1 MNKTSMWQPTIS
13 VCCAIGLLMLASSMQ
28 AQAAGGA
35 FAVDDSEVGKPGE
48 CKVESWVSFA
58 DNHRNDFIGAVAPA
72 CVANL
77 GRPVELGVQVQRTR
91 GDGEW
96 GTGLTLKA
104 KTNLIP
110 LEGNR
115 FGLGISGSTGWDLIT
130 GENVG
135 GAINLPL
142 TFEVSE
148 QVKVNFNAGWL
159 HERADSLNWFTWGAG
174 FEWNIVKPVTLIAEV
189 FGQAGNLPP
198 GPAGQPLPQSS
209 IREPRLQAGLR
220 YTPVESIDLDLIY
233 GRNITGED
241 ANWITLGLNVR
252 F

>member
-1 MNKTSMWQPTIS
+1 LVSL
-13 VCCAIGLLMLASSMQ
+13 AALGLVASQ

-58 DNHRNDFIGAVAPA
+58 DNDGKDFIGVVAPA

-77 GRPVELGVQVQRTR
+77 GRPVELGVQVQRAR

-96 GTGLTLKA
+96 GTGLALKA

-115 FGLGISGSTGWDLIT
+115 FGLGISGSTGWDLIS
-130 GENVG
+130 GENTG

-142 TFEVSE
+142 TFEVSP
-148 QVKVNFNAGWL
+148 QVKVNLNAGWL
-159 HERADSLNWFTWGAG
+159 YERPGSLNWFTWGAG
-174 FEWNIVKPVTLIAEV
+174 FEWTIAKPITFIAEV
-189 FGQAGNLPP
+189 FGQAGKLPTVAAGDP
-198 GPAGQPLPQSS
+198 PAPNS

-220 YTPVESIDLDLIY
+220 YTPVENVDVDLIY
-233 GRNITGED
+233 GRNVTGED
-241 ANWITLGLNVR
+241 ANWVTLGLNVR

>member
-1 MNKTSMWQPTIS
+1 M
-13 VCCAIGLLMLASSMQ
+13 LLAFASTQ

-48 CKVESWVSFA
+48 CKVESWVSFG
-58 DNHRNDFIGAVAPA
+58 DNKDFIGAVSPA
-72 CVANL
+72 CVVNI
-77 GRPVELGVQVQRTR
+77 GRPVELGAQVQRAR

-115 FGLGISGSTGWDLIT
+115 FGLGLSGSTSWDLVT
-130 GENVG
+130 GDNTGGTINV
-135 GAINLPL
+135 PL

-148 QVKVNFNAGWL
+148 QFKINLNAGWL
-159 HERADSLNWFTWGAG
+159 HETEGHLNWLTWGAG
-174 FEWNIVKPVTLIAEV
+174 FEWNFVKPVTLIAEV
-189 FGQAGNLPP
+189 FGQAGNLPDGAP
-198 GPAGQPLPQSS
+198 GST
-209 IREPRLQAGLR
+209 REPRLQAGLR
-220 YTPVESIDLDLIY
+220 YTPVENIDVDLIY

-241 ANWITLGLNVR
+241 ANWVTLGLNLR

>member
-1 MNKTSMWQPTIS
+1 MMTRSVSQQLVGTCNILALLFIS
-13 VCCAIGLLMLASSMQ
+13 STPL
-28 AQAAGGA
+28 QAAGGA

-58 DNHRNDFIGAVAPA
+58 DNKSNDFIGAVAPA

-77 GRPVELGVQVQRTR
+77 GRPVELGVQMQRAR

-130 GENVG
+130 GENTG
-135 GAINLPL
+135 GAVNVPL
-142 TFEVSE
+142 TFEISE
-148 QVKVNFNAGWL
+148 PLKFNLNAGWL
-159 HERADSLNWFTWGAG
+159 HESAGNLNWFTWGAG
-174 FEWNIVKPVTLIAEV
+174 FEWNIVKPVTFIAEV
-189 FGQAGNLPP
+189 FGQAGDLPP
-198 GPAGQPLPQSS
+198 GESS
-209 IREPRLQAGLR
+209 SVREPRLQAGLR
-220 YTPVESIDLDLIY
+220 YTPVENVDFDLIY

-241 ANWITLGLNVR
+241 ANWVTLGLNLR